1 MEHGMQVTR
10 RHRVVGAAVGIAAL
24 AGGGVAIAANQLNS
38 PQAESQAVVDDAAGR
53 LHVSPSQLSD
63 ALVQALSDRVDAAVA
78 AHELTQAQGDA
89 LKAQIKAGNV
99 PLAGIPFGFGRFHHG
114 FGPGFGHGPGFDH
127 GPGPGF
133 GPGADLRKAAASYLG
148 LSEAALE
155 QKLESGQ
162 SLAQV
167 AAAQNKTTTGLEQSL
182 TAAITADLDAAVKD
196 QRLTAA
202 QEKQIL
208 AGLPARLDHEIN
220 ETHEHGAGPGDG
232 DHHGWGGGPGWG
244 GPSWQAPPTQPAQP
258 PSPSNSNSSS
268 TGSSTSTAT
277 A

>member
-1 MEHGMQVTR
+1 MQVTR
-10 RHRVVGAAVGIAAL
+10 RYRVVGAAVGIAAL
-24 AGGGVAIAANQLNS
+24 AGGGVAIAASQLNS
-38 PQAESQAVVDDAAGR
+38 PQAESQAVVNDAAGR

-99 PLAGIPFGFGRFHHG
+99 PLTGIPFGFGRFHHG
-114 FGPGFGHGPGFDH
+114 PGPGFGHGPGF
-127 GPGPGF
+127 GPGF
-133 GPGADLRKAAASYLG
+133 GPGADLRQVAAAYLG

-162 SLAQV
+162 SLAQI
-167 AAAQNKTTTGLEQSL
+167 ATAQGKTTTELEQKL
-182 TAAITADLDAAVKD
+182 TDAITADLDAAVKD
-196 QRLTAA
+196 KRLTPA
-202 QEKQIL
+202 QEQQIL
-208 AGLPARLDHEIN
+208 AGLPARLDHELN
-220 ETHEHGAGPGDG
+220 ETHDHGAGGPGDG

-244 GPSWQAPPTQPAQP
+244 GPSWQAPPTQPVQP
-258 PSPSNSNSSS
+258 QSQSSSSS

-277 A
+277 F